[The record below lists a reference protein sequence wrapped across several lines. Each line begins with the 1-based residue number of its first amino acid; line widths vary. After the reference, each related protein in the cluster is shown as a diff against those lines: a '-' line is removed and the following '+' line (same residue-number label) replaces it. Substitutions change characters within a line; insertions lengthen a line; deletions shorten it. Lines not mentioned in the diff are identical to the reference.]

1 MYTKNRKLGV
11 MLLVGALAVA
21 TVVSIGWYVSRP
33 QSQALAVNQGQSPEA
48 VVQETVTTNPVEA
61 DKQADIRS
69 KTINGITVEITSAKL
84 IETGIEV
91 GVCYSTP
98 DGGDWY
104 PLPGSISYSTY
115 EILPDE
121 FEFTSEEK
129 ADGKKLGERCV
140 LIRYRMDDLSNIL
153 TPIQFSLT
161 GLSAVP
167 KELPPCEDLQQRLNT
182 SPRAQALGLKARCS
196 YDEQTGISVTLSE
209 KAASVAQGKAQ
220 QVLDEVVKGEV
231 NGPWEF
237 LITEIEK

>member
-11 MLLVGALAVA
+11 MFLVGILAVT
-21 TVVSIGWYVSRP
+21 TVLSIGWYVSRP
-33 QSQALAVNQGQSPEA
+33 QSQALAVNNSQPEA
-48 VVQETVTTNPVEA
+48 VQANLTTNPVES
-61 DKQADIRS
+61 DKQADIRT
-69 KTINGITVEITSAKL
+69 KTVNGITVEITSAKL

-104 PLPGSISYSTY
+104 PLPGSISFSTY

-129 ADGKKLGERCV
+129 ADGKKLGERCA
-140 LIRYRMDDLSNIL
+140 LIRYRADDLSNIS

-161 GLSAVP
+161 GLLAVP

-182 SPRAQALGLKARCS
+182 SPKAQALGLKAKCS
-196 YDEQTGISVTLSE
+196 YDEQTGISVMLSE
-209 KAASVAQGKAQ
+209 KAASVAREKAQ
-220 QVLDEVVKGEV
+220 QVLDEIVKREV
-231 NGPWEF
+231 DGPWEF
-237 LITEIEK
+237 LITEMEK

>member
-11 MLLVGALAVA
+11 TFLVGILAVA
-21 TVVSIGWYVSRP
+21 TVLSIGWYVSRP
-33 QSQALAVNQGQSPEA
+33 QSQALAVNNNQPEA
-48 VVQETVTTNPVEA
+48 VQAAVTTHRVES
-61 DKQADIRS
+61 DQQADIRT
-69 KTINGITVEITSAKL
+69 KTVNGITVEIISAKL

-129 ADGKKLGERCV
+129 ANGKKLGERCV
-140 LIRYRMDDLSNIL
+140 LIYYRMDELSNISA
-153 TPIQFSLT
+153 PIQFSLT

-167 KELPPCEDLQQRLNT
+167 KELPPCEDLQHRLST
-182 SPRAQALGLKARCS
+182 SPKAQAYGLKAHCS
-196 YDEQTGISVTLSE
+196 YDEHEGISVTLVE
-209 KAASVAQGKAQ
+209 KASSVAQDKAQ
-220 QVLDEVVKGEV
+220 QTLDEIVKGEV
-231 NGPWEF
+231 EGPWEF
-237 LITEIEK
+237 LITEIDK

>member
-11 MLLVGALAVA
+11 TFLVGILAVA
-21 TVVSIGWYVSRP
+21 AVLSIGWYVSRP
-33 QSQALAVNQGQSPEA
+33 QSQALAVNNSQPEA
-48 VVQETVTTNPVEA
+48 VQAAVTTNRVES
-61 DKQADIRS
+61 DKQADIRT
-69 KTINGITVEITSAKL
+69 KTVNGITVEIISAKL

-140 LIRYRMDDLSNIL
+140 LIRYRMDELSNISA
-153 TPIQFSLT
+153 PIQFSLT
-161 GLSAVP
+161 GLLAVP
-167 KELPPCEDLQQRLNT
+167 KELPPCEDLQQRLST
-182 SPRAQALGLKARCS
+182 SPKAQAYGLKVHCS
-196 YDEQTGISVTLSE
+196 YDEHEGISVTLVE
-209 KAASVAQGKAQ
+209 KASSAAQDKAQ
-220 QVLDEVVKGEV
+220 QTLDEIVKREV
-231 NGPWEF
+231 DGPWEF
-237 LITEIEK
+237 LITEMDK